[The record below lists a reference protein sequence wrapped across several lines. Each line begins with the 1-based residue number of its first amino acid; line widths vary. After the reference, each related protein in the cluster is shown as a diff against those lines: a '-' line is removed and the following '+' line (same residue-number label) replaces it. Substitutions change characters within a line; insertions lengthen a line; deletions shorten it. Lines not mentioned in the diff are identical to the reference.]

1 MSVPQEMTAIEI
13 TEPGGPDVLK
23 PGRRPVPEPGDGE
36 ILIKVAA
43 AGINRPDVFQRKGA
57 YPPPPGAPDTP
68 GLEVSGTV
76 VATGKGAQRWK
87 AGDEVCAL
95 VAGGGY
101 AEYCTAPEVQALPV
115 PQGIGLVDAAAIPET
130 FFTVWTNVFDR
141 ARLSDGESLL
151 VHGGSSGIGTT
162 AIQIATALGATVYA
176 TAGSQEKCAVCVE
189 LGATQAINYREADFE
204 AEIKAATDKRGV
216 DVILDMVAGDYIMK
230 NIRLLAPEGRL
241 VFIAFLKGSKAEV
254 DFNRVMRNRLSI
266 LGSTLRPQSVDAKG
280 RIAARLHEIVWPLI
294 EAGRVKPVIDTR
306 LPLAEAAQGHAL
318 MESSQHIGKIVLTV

>member
-1 MSVPQEMTAIEI
+1 MPVPQEMTAIEI
-13 TEPGGPDVLK
+13 TEPGGPEVLK
-23 PGRRPVPEPGDGE
+23 PGKRPVPEPGEGE

-43 AGINRPDVFQRKGA
+43 AGINRPDVFQRKGT

-68 GLEVSGTV
+68 GLEVSGAV
-76 VATGKGAQRWK
+76 VSTGAGVTRWK
-87 AGDEVCAL
+87 EGDQVCAL

-115 PQGIGLVDAAAIPET
+115 PKGIELVDAAALPET

-141 ARLSDGESLL
+141 ARLKDGETLL
-151 VHGGSSGIGTT
+151 VHGGTSGIGTT
-162 AIQIATALGATVYA
+162 AIQLATALGATVYA
-176 TAGSQEKCAVCVE
+176 TAGSDEKCGVCVD
-189 LGATQAINYREADFE
+189 LGATLAVNYRDADFE

-216 DVILDMVAGDYIMK
+216 DVVLDMVAGDYIMK

-254 DFNRVMRNRLSI
+254 DFNRLMRNRLSI
-266 LGSTLRPQSVDAKG
+266 LGSTLRPQSVEAKG
-280 RIAARLHEIVWPLI
+280 KIAARLAETVWPLI
-294 EAGRVKPVIDTR
+294 EAGRIRPVIDTR

-318 MESSQHIGKIVLTV
+318 MESSQHIGKIILTV